1 MRTFKT
7 FFVLV
12 SITCISN
19 AILGQAAGNYFF
31 NQSKSK
37 SDVSGGIYDESV
49 YRGYVQQNQYYPTT
63 VSSNDTAFTLECNAI
78 MNVKADEYVM
88 VLGTSQIAESLEDCH
103 QMINKR
109 IDNFKQAIL
118 TLGITNQD
126 IYVDYISQFP
136 IFEIE
141 VEKKLF
147 SKTYHEIPSGYE
159 LKKNI
164 HVHYKSREVAEK
176 LMIEA
181 AKNEI
186 YDIIKVDYMVD
197 NQAQIYDSLRQVC
210 IKSIQKKVAELQKL
224 GIKTESQYQ
233 LAYENMQAT
242 YPLERYSTY
251 AEFARYNTGSS
262 KMGSKVISHYNVPA
276 LFYNPLNFKNYEYVV
291 NPVVLEP
298 VIQYTYSLKIK
309 YVLKKR

>member
-1 MRTFKT
+1 
-7 FFVLV
+7 LEGL
-12 SITCISN
+12 SN
-19 AILGQAAGNYFF
+19 NIFGQAAGNYFF

-37 SDVSGGIYDESV
+37 SDISEGLYDESN
-49 YRGYVQQNQYYPTT
+49 YRGYVQQNQYYPAT

-78 MNVKADEYVM
+78 MNVKADEFVM

-109 IDNFKQAIL
+109 IDNFKQAIQV
-118 TLGITNQD
+118 LGISSND
-126 IYVDYISQFP
+126 VYVDYISQFP

-164 HVHYKSREVAEK
+164 HVHYKNREVAEK

-186 YDIIKVDYMVD
+186 YDIIKVDYIVT
-197 NQAQIYDSLRQVC
+197 NTAQIYDSLRQIC
-210 IKSIQKKVAELQKL
+210 IKSIQKKVNELQKL

-276 LFYNPLNFKNYEYVV
+276 LFYNPLNYKNFEQVV
-291 NPVVLEP
+291 NPVILEP
-298 VIQYTYSLKIK
+298 LVQFSYNLKIK

>member
-1 MRTFKT
+1 MKRIS
-7 FFVLV
+7 FFIAFIATTSNLV
-12 SITCISN
+12 
-19 AILGQAAGNYFF
+19 LGQAAGNYFY

-37 SDVSGGIYDESV
+37 SEVSGGIFDEAN

-63 VSSNDTAFTLECNAI
+63 VSSNDTAFMLECNAI

-88 VLGTSQIAESLEDCH
+88 ILGTSQIAESLEDCH
-103 QMINKR
+103 QMLNKR
-109 IDNFKQAIL
+109 IENFKQAIQP
-118 TLGITNQD
+118 LGIASSD

-147 SKTYHEIPSGYE
+147 SKTYHEVPTGYE

-164 HVHYKSREVAEK
+164 HIHYKNKEIAEK
-176 LMIEA
+176 IMLEA

-186 YDIIKVDYMVD
+186 YDIIKVDYMVL
-197 NQAQIYDSLRQVC
+197 NTNQIYDSLRQIC
-210 IKSIQKKVAELQKL
+210 IKSIQKKVNELQKL
-224 GIKTESQYQ
+224 GVKTESQYQ
-233 LAYENMQAT
+233 LVYENMQST
-242 YPLERYSTY
+242 YPLERYSSY
-251 AEFARYNTGSS
+251 VEFARYNSNSS

-276 LFYNPLNFKNYEYVV
+276 LFYNPLNYKNYECIV
-291 NPVVLEP
+291 NPIILEP
-298 VIQYTYSLKIK
+298 VVQFSYNLKVK

>member
-109 IDNFKQAIL
+109 IDNFKQAIF

-186 YDIIKVDYMVD
+186 YDIIKVDYIVD

-276 LFYNPLNFKNYEYVV
+276 LFYNPLNYKNFEQVV
-291 NPVVLEP
+291 NPVILEP
-298 VIQYTYSLKIK
+298 LVQFSYNLKIK